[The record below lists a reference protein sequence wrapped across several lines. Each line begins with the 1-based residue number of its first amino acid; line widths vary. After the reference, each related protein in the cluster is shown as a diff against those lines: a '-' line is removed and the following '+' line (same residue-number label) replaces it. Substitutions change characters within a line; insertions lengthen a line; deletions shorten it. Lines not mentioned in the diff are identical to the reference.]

1 MGGGCPEKPH
11 LLLSPPN
18 LSILCGILARALQV
32 RLGSPGL
39 GSSPKLH
46 FPCHYGKGI
55 NLGQSQSGGFYN
67 LWGAALSLAFLGVPK
82 NPPLPFFPVNGR
94 QTPFPTPGLQGLS
107 RSGQSTNLKASC
119 ISEFPSLAH
128 SRCSINVCS
137 M

>member
-1 MGGGCPEKPH
+1 MGGGGCPEKPH

-18 LSILCGILARALQV
+18 LSVLCGILARALQV

-82 NPPLPFFPVNGR
+82 NPPLPFFLSMENKLPSLHLDSKA
-94 QTPFPTPGLQGLS
+94 FPGL
-107 RSGQSTNLKASC
+107 ASPLT
-119 ISEFPSLAH
+119 SKPLASLNSQASH
-128 SRCSINVCS
+128 IVDAQ
-137 M
+137 